1 LDNELVIT
9 TWAPIHLRT
18 KLKELYWK
26 DGKTS
31 ANALAFWEDSLRYL
45 YLPRLKNRD
54 SLSQAIRKGAAENSD
69 FFGTACGQEGDKYLG
84 FHVGEGNVQL
94 DDTLLLIEP
103 NAANEYALSLKKAKE
118 AEEAAKNNGGT
129 GNTGGSTSGGTSTGG
144 STGTGTGTTTGGTG
158 TGTSGGGGTT
168 TPGAGSTT
176 TAKPKS
182 FHGSI
187 QIKPAT
193 AKMHLVQVAEEII
206 QLLASDPNASLEITL
221 EINAEFANGA
231 TDQIKRA
238 VSENATSLGFK
249 SKVWE

>member
-1 LDNELVIT
+1 M
-9 TWAPIHLRT
+9 
-18 KLKELYWK
+18 KELYWK

-45 YLPRLKNRD
+45 YLPRLKNKD

-69 FFGTACGQEGDKYLG
+69 FFGTACGQDGDKYLG

-103 NAANEYALSLKKAKE
+103 NAANEYALSLKRAKE
-118 AEEAAKNNGGT
+118 AEEAAKNTSGT
-129 GNTGGSTSGGTSTGG
+129 GNTGGSTSGGTTTGG
-144 STGTGTGTTTGGTG
+144 STGTGSTSGGSGTGNSGGTG
-158 TGTSGGGGTT
+158 PIGPGP
-168 TPGAGSTT
+168 TPP
-176 TAKPKS
+176 AKPKS

-231 TDQIKRA
+231 SDQIKRA